1 MADET
6 KDSSSKA
13 NLESKLRA
21 TGVLQRKYRS
31 MSTYGEQVIDDAKR
45 SNKALFC
52 LSEDNPVRFY
62 CKKIVESK
70 YPFLAKLNIHKV
82 IILVLIFH
90 PQKIVT
96 TLSFYCIFLFIA

>member
-13 NLESKLRA
+13 TSESKLRA

-70 YPFLAKLNIHKV
+70 YPFFGKN
-82 IILVLIFH
+82 
-90 PQKIVT
+90 
-96 TLSFYCIFLFIA
+96 